1 MYFCQSF
8 ATFELFKVFNRKGGS
23 EMTVCNVVIMKEV
36 IELIRQSDYF
46 VDGELNFDL
55 KLQKTADFLNSFGP
69 EGLKPDEKLSDS
81 EEKRLISRAYQDAKV
96 WEIAETYVNFMVASR
111 NTLSSFAD
119 AFYTYVKSGNKP
131 VWAERRNA
139 TTHREEFI
147 STLLQYLVNRY
158 DLHINKAFGDRRSA
172 PMVIIEAFR
181 RLGYDDGATAEIYGQ
196 IRQRNLNM
204 SSYARSFFSHKAD
217 QLAFSRVQIENSSN
231 NSIRLFRSKHIFAT
245 PFKKWV
251 A

>member
-1 MYFCQSF
+1 M
-8 ATFELFKVFNRKGGS
+8 
-23 EMTVCNVVIMKEV
+23 
-36 IELIRQSDYF
+36 
-46 VDGELNFDL
+46 
-55 KLQKTADFLNSFGP
+55 NSFGP

-158 DLHINKAFGDRRSA
+158 DLRINKAFGDRRSA

-181 RLGYDDGATAEIYGQ
+181 RLGYDYGATAEIYGQ

>member
-1 MYFCQSF
+1 
-8 ATFELFKVFNRKGGS
+8 
-23 EMTVCNVVIMKEV
+23 MKEV

-119 AFYTYVKSGNKP
+119 AFYTYVKSG
-131 VWAERRNA
+131 
-139 TTHREEFI
+139 
-147 STLLQYLVNRY
+147 
-158 DLHINKAFGDRRSA
+158 
-172 PMVIIEAFR
+172 
-181 RLGYDDGATAEIYGQ
+181 
-196 IRQRNLNM
+196 
-204 SSYARSFFSHKAD
+204 
-217 QLAFSRVQIENSSN
+217 
-231 NSIRLFRSKHIFAT
+231 
-245 PFKKWV
+245 
-251 A
+251 